1 MLTFP
6 PDFSFVIQVVSF
18 LLLWAA
24 LKRLAFDPI
33 LGVLAQREARTLGN
47 LKTAE
52 TLRLEA
58 QAVEEKYETSLRYV
72 RQTVLVESDAARKR
86 NETEQQRELTNAHE
100 AAEAELAKLRADIS
114 AQVAAAQQ
122 TLAGEARAIGALMAE
137 RITGRRLA

>member
-6 PDFSFVIQVVSF
+6 PDFSFVIQVISF

-33 LGVLAQREARTLGN
+33 LGVLAQREARTTGN

-52 TLRLEA
+52 SLRAEA
-58 QAVEEKYETSLRYV
+58 QATEEKYETSLRYV

-86 NETEQQRELTNAHE
+86 VETEQQRELTAARE
-100 AAEAELAKLRADIS
+100 AADADLAKLRADIGV
-114 AQVAAAQQ
+114 QVAAARQ
-122 TLAGEARAIGALMAE
+122 TLTGEARAIGALMAE